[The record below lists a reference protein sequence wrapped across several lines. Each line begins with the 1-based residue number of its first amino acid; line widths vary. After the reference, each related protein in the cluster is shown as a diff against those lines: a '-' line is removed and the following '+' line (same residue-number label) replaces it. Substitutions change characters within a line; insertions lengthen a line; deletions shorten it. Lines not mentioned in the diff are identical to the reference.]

1 MADVEVQMGEMKTA
15 RDPNNLIALGVGSCI
30 VITFF
35 DPKLKTGAL
44 AHTMLPDSTKAA
56 PSENPIKFADKAVDV
71 MVKEM
76 GKKGSLKQDIEA
88 KIIGGANMFP
98 NIEHGDL
105 KPGEDNITSVRKK
118 LNKESIRLIG
128 EAVGGTSG
136 RSVEF
141 STVSGIVTIKIKL

>member
-1 MADVEVQMGEMKTA
+1 MSDVEVQMGEMKTS
-15 RDPNNLIALGVGSCI
+15 RDPDNLVALGIGSCI

-35 DPKLKTGAL
+35 DPKLKHGAL
-44 AHTMLPDSTKAA
+44 AHTMLPDSSKAA

-76 GKKGSLKQDIEA
+76 RRQGTLKQDIEA
-88 KIIGGANMFP
+88 KIIGGSNMFP

-118 LNKESIRLIG
+118 LNKEKIRLVG
-128 EAVGGTSG
+128 EAVGGHSG

-141 STVSGIVTIKIKL
+141 STITGIVTIKIKL